1 MFRFTQK
8 PSSENSPVLRWNYQY
23 GLSVLVGIDVV
34 SVMAAYQPVVQA
46 CGTLTNEHWK
56 KCNKL
61 LNISKTV
68 LSPPP
73 LFNLAPVRISFLCQR
88 LATLFISTNI
98 IGAFNTVGV

>member
-56 KCNKL
+56 KIPVDLCRKW
-61 LNISKTV
+61 T
-68 LSPPP
+68 
-73 LFNLAPVRISFLCQR
+73 LALIFMNNER
-88 LATLFISTNI
+88 L
-98 IGAFNTVGV
+98 